1 MPDVWVMVAEAAE
14 KNEMYHGLCAQ
25 NLYLHDAVY
34 LSLYQSLI
42 YTAFSMCYPPLHK
55 LPGVKDCIDSL
66 ANSFLM
72 LFIRFETYTRGTY
85 KYKQT
90 NKQTNKHTNKQ
101 ITIGNQNHTVCHS
114 AREKKK
120 KSLRCLVSRFYN
132 IFPQD
137 ALTAV
142 SSRLILD
149 FCIAT
154 T

>member
-1 MPDVWVMVAEAAE
+1 
-14 KNEMYHGLCAQ
+14 
-25 NLYLHDAVY
+25 
-34 LSLYQSLI
+34 
-42 YTAFSMCYPPLHK
+42 MCYPPLHK

-120 KSLRCLVSRFYN
+120 KILMLFGVSVLQYFSTGRPNSSEFETNFGFLYSNNLTEATLSFCIN
-132 IFPQD
+132 ITCREKP
-137 ALTAV
+137 
-142 SSRLILD
+142 LILYMCTLPHE
-149 FCIAT
+149 FQWFYE
-154 T
+154 